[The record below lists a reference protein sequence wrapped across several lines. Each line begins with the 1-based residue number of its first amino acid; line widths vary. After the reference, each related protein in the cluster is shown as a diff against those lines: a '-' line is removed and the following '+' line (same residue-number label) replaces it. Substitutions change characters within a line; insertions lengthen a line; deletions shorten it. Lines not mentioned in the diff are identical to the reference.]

1 MEFVKFGG
9 EGGRGYIASGAEATV
24 ITFKTAQ
31 PGGRHWTRRW
41 TAGCWNEL
49 LRMSC

>member
-24 ITFKTAQ
+24 ITLKRLNPEAGTGPGAGQ
-31 PGGRHWTRRW
+31 PA
-41 TAGCWNEL
+41 AGMNC
-49 LRMSC
+49 